1 MICFPIS
8 DIKQPIRSSTIGLD
22 ISALYSIFRNATTLP
37 KPKKG
42 WGQTPDVN
50 DTNIEDDVE
59 RIHLYRNKISH
70 ANSAEMTTD
79 DFNASVLDLI
89 GVTY

>member
-1 MICFPIS
+1 M
-8 DIKQPIRSSTIGLD
+8 
-22 ISALYSIFRNATTLP
+22 FRNSTTLP
-37 KPKKG
+37 KPKRG
-42 WGQTPDVN
+42 WGQAPDVN

-79 DFNASVLDLI
+79 DFNASALDLI
-89 GVTY
+89 GVTYLHVH